1 MHVLDSYFRKM
12 LMLTVVA
19 FIVPQTYEA
28 CVKNSNSSVSE
39 RLQ

>member
-19 FIVPQTYEA
+19 FTGPQTHEA

-39 RLQ
+39 RLR